1 MCLYRP
7 MSAYVGIGGHIGY
20 VLAYVDIGAL
30 CEGRFVYVVVS
41 TCSLWAGGEG
51 GGHAP
56 TRPTRTHIDQHHP
69 TRTSAPQFTEAY
81 VSALLSYPQHTCLPP
96 VPMYTHEP
104 MPAWYS
110 PLYLFYST
118 FSMVSMRVVLLYLD
132 TRAVVSTRS

>member
-1 MCLYRP
+1 

-56 TRPTRTHIDQHHP
+56 TRTHIDQHHP
-69 TRTSAPQFTEAY
+69 TRTSAPQLTEAY
-81 VSALLSYPQHTCLPP
+81 VSALLSYPQHTCLPLFLCIP
-96 VPMYTHEP
+96 TNPCLHNSFLGLGSRLLVP
-104 MPAWYS
+104 
-110 PLYLFYST
+110 
-118 FSMVSMRVVLLYLD
+118 
-132 TRAVVSTRS
+132 VSTCSCLPISTSLFLC